1 MEIKA
6 AVIHHLKKQQHTF
19 GDGSVSVHWRNE
31 LLPVNDTLMGV
42 CAQTLHLFSKKGN
55 STGTFGKD
63 EDLHR
68 FPVRVKEHLSGDV
81 DFYEFSKK
89 AVTIIMG
96 EMEGAPLATGGHAF
110 IVSYEIGGE
119 KFLLVTMLKLREGAG
134 IDDEN
139 LDLTSTLVIDT
150 DKLHE
155 AARVNLSRWDAGTVP
170 YLTFIK
176 GRGADEV
183 TAYFRKALACDDYTS
198 GRHHTTQVIDAAEA
212 YVLQIEGLS
221 KEERLERWKEVRS
234 KLHECFAKSKEE
246 VVLTAIA
253 VAVDDIEPEKFIE
266 FVTTGEGAHKFQF
279 SHGFKPDQSVY
290 KKLRRVQGK
299 MGTIAVSFDIEDVA
313 EKRITF
319 DENQNALLIHNPSD
333 SLKAEVKANAT
344 PGA

>member
-6 AVIHHLKKQQHTF
+6 AIIHHLKKLQHKS
-19 GDGSVSVHWRNE
+19 GEDSVSVHWRND
-31 LLPVNDTLMGV
+31 LLPANDTLTAV

-55 STGTFGKD
+55 STGTFGED

-68 FPVRVKEHLSGDV
+68 FPVRVKEHLSGAV
-81 DFYEFSKK
+81 DFLEFSKI
-89 AVTIIMG
+89 AVNIIKG

-110 IVSYEIGGE
+110 IVSYEVGGE
-119 KFLLVTMLKLREGAG
+119 EFLLVTMLKLREGAG
-134 IDDEN
+134 IDDDN
-139 LDLTSTLVIDT
+139 LDLTPTLVIDT

-155 AARVNLSRWDAGTVP
+155 AAKVNLSRWDAGTVP

-198 GRHHTTQVIDAAEA
+198 GRHHTKQVIDAAET
-212 YVLQIEGLS
+212 YVLQIESLS
-221 KEERLERWKEVRS
+221 AEEKQERWKEVRG
-234 KLHECFAKSKEE
+234 KLHDCFSKSKEE

-253 VAVDDIEPEKFIE
+253 VAVDGIEPERFIE
-266 FVTTGEGAHKFQF
+266 FVTTGENAHKFQF

-313 EKRITF
+313 EKRVTY
-319 DENQNALLIHNPSD
+319 DENQDALLIHNPSE

-344 PGA
+344 PGS

>member
-6 AVIHHLKKQQHTF
+6 AVIHHLKKQQHTS
-19 GDGSVSVHWRNE
+19 GEGSVSVHWRE
-31 LLPVNDTLMGV
+31 GLLPADDTLTSV
-42 CAQTLHLFSKKGN
+42 CAQTLHLFSRKGN
-55 STGTFGKD
+55 STGTFGEN

-68 FPVRVKEHLSGDV
+68 FPVRVKELRSGDL
-81 DFYEFSKK
+81 DFEEFSEK

-96 EMEGAPLATGGHAF
+96 EMEGAPLSTGGHAF
-110 IVSYEIGGE
+110 IVRYEVGGE
-119 KFLLVTMLKLREGAG
+119 EFLLIAMLKLREGAG
-134 IDDEN
+134 IDDDN
-139 LDLTSTLVIDT
+139 LDLTPTLVIDT

-183 TAYFRKALACDDYTS
+183 SAYFRKALACDDYTS
-198 GRHHTTQVIDAAEA
+198 GRHHTKQVIEAAQT
-212 YVLQIEGLS
+212 YVLQIKDLS
-221 KEERLERWKEVRS
+221 DEDRQERWKEVRG

-246 VVLTAIA
+246 VVLAAIA
-253 VAVDDIEPEKFIE
+253 VAVDDIEPEKFID
-266 FVTTGEGAHKFQF
+266 FVTTGGEAHKFQF

-290 KKLRRVQGK
+290 KSLKRVQGK
-299 MGTIAVSFDIEDVA
+299 MGTISVSFDIEDVA
-313 EKRITF
+313 EKRVTF